1 MVCKAYVGYEAV
13 AQGELLIRKV
23 DELPSGLKSMKS
35 ENGRFIIG
43 HSESGHHH
51 TVRHQENVEVFIAD
65 NDNMSL
71 YLVVNTPKEEAF
83 LDHERDFDTHK
94 PFFFSDGI
102 YHVRRQIESS
112 PKGFVRV
119 AD

>member
-13 AQGELLIRKV
+13 AQGELLIRKIDKMPEGV
-23 DELPSGLKSMKS
+23 KPMET

-51 TVRHQENVEVFIAD
+51 VVHAKPGIECFAND
-65 NDNMSL
+65 NDPMSL
-71 YLVVNTPKEEAF
+71 YLVVNNPKEECF
-83 LDHERDFDTHK
+83 LDHERDFDTHA
-94 PFFFSDGI
+94 PFFFGDGI
-102 YHVRRQIESS
+102 YHVRRQIEST

>member
-1 MVCKAYVGYEAV
+1 MVCKAYVGYLPV

-23 DELPSGLKSMKS
+23 DKLPEGLKVLKS
-35 ENGRFIIG
+35 ENERFIIG

-51 TVRHQENVEVFIAD
+51 VVKQQENVVCYSND
-65 NDNMSL
+65 NDPMSL
-71 YLVVNTPKEEAF
+71 YLVVNNPKEECF
-83 LDHERDFDTHK
+83 LDHERNFDTHA
-94 PFFFSDGI
+94 PFFFGDGI
-102 YHVRRQIESS
+102 YHVRRQIEST

>member
-13 AQGELLIRKV
+13 AQGELLIRKT
-23 DELPSGLKSMKS
+23 DKLPDGLKTMKN

-51 TVRHQENVEVFIAD
+51 VVREQSGVVSYFNEND
-65 NDNMSL
+65 PMSL
-71 YLVVNTPKEEAF
+71 YLVVNNPKEECY

-94 PFFFSDGI
+94 PFFFGDGI
-102 YHVRRQIESS
+102 YHVRRQIEST
-112 PKGFVRV
+112 PQGFIRV